1 MISSNGQSL
10 RSSSLTYISTANNKI
25 IFADQLRGLAFICV
39 VVIHWLGIYSV
50 NPQFISMVT
59 GAPLE
64 LVGNKIYYKSIST
77 FLPFFNYGPF
87 GVSLFF
93 LISGFVIPFSIN
105 KKSRFRF
112 IASRLIRIYPTYI
125 VCSIIMLTIYTASHL
140 YWGSDPSLDYN
151 RVWSNIT
158 LTFSMFNY
166 GSLDYINWT
175 LSIEIKFYILCA
187 LLCVFIR
194 SGNGVAITA
203 TSLLI
208 TVFIF
213 FADNPGAQHNQGDFS
228 IDGIRIELLYVIYMM
243 LGVLFHFLYTKKVRP
258 LAFILFSLITMTCFY
273 SSWVYAIQGD
283 RFPYEIFNYLYGF
296 VVFAIAFNFR
306 DKFKPNVLL
315 QFLSNVSYPFYALH
329 SVIGYCSI
337 RYLESIGIGYLQS
350 VVVTFA
356 FVMLLSYL
364 VHISIETQ
372 SIKLSKRI

>member
-1 MISSNGQSL
+1 MTSANGQSL
-10 RSSSLTYISTANNKI
+10 QQSALPYMSTGNDKI
-25 IFADQLRGLAFICV
+25 IFADQLRGLAFLCV
-39 VVIHWLGIYSV
+39 VIIHWLGIYSV

-59 GAPLE
+59 GAPFE
-64 LVGNKIYYKSIST
+64 LVGDKAYYKSIST

-93 LISGFVIPFSIN
+93 LISGFVIPFSIK

-112 IASRLIRIYPTYI
+112 IASRLVRIYPTYI
-125 VCSIIMLTIYTASHL
+125 ACSLMMLVIYTLSHL
-140 YWGSDPSLDYN
+140 YWGSDPTIDYN
-151 RVWSNIT
+151 RFWSNIT

-187 LLCVFIR
+187 ILCTFIR

-203 TSLLI
+203 TSLFI
-208 TVFIF
+208 TIFIF
-213 FADNPGAQHNQGDFS
+213 YTDHPASQQNPGDFS
-228 IDGIRIELLYVIYMM
+228 MDGVRIELLYVIYMM
-243 LGVLFHFLYTKKVRP
+243 LGVLFHFLYMKKIRTLTFVF
-258 LAFILFSLITMTCFY
+258 LSLITMSLFY
-273 SSWVYAIQGD
+273 FSWVYAIQHD
-283 RFPYEIFNYLYGF
+283 RFPNEIFNYLYGF
-296 VVFAIAFNFR
+296 VVFALAFNFR
-306 DKFKPNVLL
+306 NKFRHNVLL
-315 QFLSNVSYPFYALH
+315 QLLSNISYPFYALH

-337 RYLESIGIGYLQS
+337 RYLESIGVGYLQAI
-350 VVVTFA
+350 VVTFT